1 MRVEVHRIT
10 AIVENDDTFV
20 AQIFVKL
27 AFKGMAN
34 DKHLTR
40 LNPDVK
46 GATLNTPYFPLD
58 KDCNPTFKPNAAW
71 YLEQLVF
78 DNMAAPPCEQLR
90 QRDAKVK
97 KIDDDLVLE
106 IYTEGKFYEK
116 YELQDFPFDAQDLTF
131 HLTLNVQVDGKL
143 GMDLD
148 IDDGITRYI
157 SQDGFMLADRW
168 SNRGLIG
175 MPILCYALQFD
186 PQGTSDDDISSTPR
200 RVLKVGTEAKKAFQ
214 AENKQRQFASWS
226 RSENKQRVSSS
237 ENKQPSSS
245 SGREETRPASALG
258 SGVDATVDAIAKK
271 LVQPLGAMSKAVETE
286 LGLDEQSMPLMT
298 SENQKLVRKFPTAY
312 FTLKVQRR
320 YRYYL
325 WNVMLPTFIFPILCM
340 LQFSLN
346 DDYATRLECS
356 LGLVLTIV
364 LFKFA
369 VVSPANF
376 PTVNYLTLLDQ
387 QVLLTLVLVSLMA
400 IENGLAAWLKVHYL
414 AQASRAASAA
424 AATTADNSSGEAT
437 PPPPNPQLIF
447 LQLPDG
453 QWPPSAICDYW
464 MSWCFALWWVLQVCA
479 MPSTRRPTLPTHPL
493 ARGAARQVL
502 FFLMKFRN
510 AMRHG
515 TKLEDIRK
523 QAIMEGLREDATVD
537 SKRSCNNSNDSGIMK
552 ARRSGNRSSTG
563 AIDLLA
569 KATSHEYA
577 FARIRMTRKIPS
589 TGSPA
594 VAHSDDHAT
603 SSASPDRG
611 CEN

>member
-1 MRVEVHRIT
+1 MEPPSCSDACSPTAPAAEGETADAIDASHVEVRLKTIKKAAQPSSPSKAQCSGLAGRRPANIEVSSSSEDASGVEQACTASDSTAIAPPTSPLPPRKTLSVMRVEVHRIT

-237 ENKQPSSS
+237 E
-245 SGREETRPASALG
+245 
-258 SGVDATVDAIAKK
+258 
-271 LVQPLGAMSKAVETE
+271 
-286 LGLDEQSMPLMT
+286 
-298 SENQKLVRKFPTAY
+298 
-312 FTLKVQRR
+312 
-320 YRYYL
+320 
-325 WNVMLPTFIFPILCM
+325 
-340 LQFSLN
+340 
-346 DDYATRLECS
+346 
-356 LGLVLTIV
+356 
-364 LFKFA
+364 
-369 VVSPANF
+369 
-376 PTVNYLTLLDQ
+376 
-387 QVLLTLVLVSLMA
+387 
-400 IENGLAAWLKVHYL
+400 
-414 AQASRAASAA
+414 
-424 AATTADNSSGEAT
+424 
-437 PPPPNPQLIF
+437 
-447 LQLPDG
+447 
-453 QWPPSAICDYW
+453 
-464 MSWCFALWWVLQVCA
+464 
-479 MPSTRRPTLPTHPL
+479 
-493 ARGAARQVL
+493 
-502 FFLMKFRN
+502 
-510 AMRHG
+510 
-515 TKLEDIRK
+515 
-523 QAIMEGLREDATVD
+523 
-537 SKRSCNNSNDSGIMK
+537 
-552 ARRSGNRSSTG
+552 
-563 AIDLLA
+563 
-569 KATSHEYA
+569 
-577 FARIRMTRKIPS
+577 
-589 TGSPA
+589 
-594 VAHSDDHAT
+594 
-603 SSASPDRG
+603 
-611 CEN
+611 